1 MMNKILIL
9 LASLAIASA
18 SERKD
23 ITVVEYWAVWNSSN
37 QVTFMDSLNNV
48 KVERVN
54 TCENV
59 DLVIKNN
66 VIVVPTLIFYVD
78 STEVKRLEG
87 DLSFTL
93 KSTREEVQQIINEL
107 NTPPKK

>member
-23 ITVVEYWAVWNSSN
+23 ITVVEYWANWNKHN
-37 QVTFMDSLNNV
+37 EVTYLDSLTNI

-54 TCENV
+54 TCDNV

-66 VIVVPTLIFYVD
+66 VIVVPTLIFYID
-78 STEVKRLEG
+78 GQEVRRIEG
-87 DLSFTL
+87 GLSFTL
-93 KSTREEVQQIINEL
+93 ELTRGEVQKIIDDL
-107 NTPPKK
+107 ITGPKK